1 MNNDNFYPAPTIETV
16 EPEIVTRSPFILGN
30 TKEIG
35 LNELSDMLTP
45 VFSRDNVE
53 TISHTEGQEINT
65 DTDTDATYNKFFSRG
80 DYRGHICYEDRY
92 GNPHTD
98 YYTYTPSDKAKAIR
112 SLLLTYVQR
121 KYKSYY
127 DKKKAEQENAYCP
140 WANLTATTFT

>member
-53 TISHTEGQEINT
+53 TISHTEAISTVHDYLCTYFDGQEI
-65 DTDTDATYNKFFSRG
+65 K
-80 DYRGHICYEDRY
+80 
-92 GNPHTD
+92 
-98 YYTYTPSDKAKAIR
+98 TPSFEYRMK
-112 SLLLTYVQR
+112 
-121 KYKSYY
+121 
-127 DKKKAEQENAYCP
+127 
-140 WANLTATTFT
+140 